1 MNHRNTFKEE
11 TLLARKHL
19 AQLES
24 MARKLDA
31 LDEQW
36 EQVIGDD
43 NPGYRELH
51 SSLDKLKRQLHQ
63 SIGGWRQDSRL

>member
-1 MNHRNTFKEE
+1 M
-11 TLLARKHL
+11 LARKHL

-36 EQVIGDD
+36 EQVIGDE